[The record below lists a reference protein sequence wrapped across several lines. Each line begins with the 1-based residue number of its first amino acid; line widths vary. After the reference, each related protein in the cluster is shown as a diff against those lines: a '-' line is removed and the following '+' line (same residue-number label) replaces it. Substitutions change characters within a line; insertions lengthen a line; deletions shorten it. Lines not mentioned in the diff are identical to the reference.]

1 MSELTRQERFSMSRQ
16 FAKELVADSIIT
28 DAAAQFLALMIE
40 EVHNTKIAPL
50 QAELNRRADLP
61 PTLSTAMELPEVKAM
76 KAALELA
83 RNRLQR
89 LAIEFPTESE
99 GRYEVNEWAEEA
111 AAARAAIKET
121 KA

>member
-1 MSELTRQERFSMSRQ
+1 MSELLET
-16 FAKELVADSIIT
+16 LWT
-28 DAAAQFLALMIE
+28 DAAGEAII
-40 EVHNTKIAPL
+40 HGCTKPWPNDIKWV
-50 QAELNRRADLP
+50 RADLP
-61 PTLSTAMELPEVKAM
+61 PTLSAAMELPEVKAM

-111 AAARAAIKET
+111 TAALAAIKET
-121 KA
+121 KT